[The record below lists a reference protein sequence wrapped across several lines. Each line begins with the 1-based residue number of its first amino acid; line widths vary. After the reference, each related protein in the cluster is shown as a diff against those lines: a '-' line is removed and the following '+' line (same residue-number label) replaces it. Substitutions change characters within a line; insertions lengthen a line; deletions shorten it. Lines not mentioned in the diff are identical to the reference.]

1 MSLEPGQLLDRIAIH
16 DLMARYASA
25 VDRRDWA
32 RVRDTFHPDAHDDH
46 GEYKGGVDGFIAWVS
61 RRHADVS
68 HSMHFLGN
76 CLIEFTSAEV
86 ALVETYFIA
95 KQTIPQAGGAGS
107 AMLGDLK
114 DGGRGTEAEIWG
126 RYIDVAEKR
135 KGEWRTAKRV
145 VAFDVMHAGP
155 VSSLPLKATW
165 AQSSRDL
172 SDPLHAMRD
181 AARGR
186 ADEMRK

>member
-61 RRHADVS
+61 QRHADVS

-76 CLIEFTSAEV
+76 CLIEFASADV
-86 ALVETYFIA
+86 AMVETYFIA
-95 KQTIPQAGGAGS
+95 KQTIPRGGGPAS
-107 AMLGDLK
+107 TMLSERK
-114 DGGRGTEAEIWG
+114 DGGGGSEAEIWG

-135 KGEWRTAKRV
+135 KGEWRTVKRV

-155 VSSLPLKATW
+155 LSSLALKPTW
-165 AQSSRDL
+165 ARSRRDQ
-172 SDPLHAMRD
+172 SDPLHAMRET
-181 AARGR
+181 ARRHAQGT
-186 ADEMRK
+186 